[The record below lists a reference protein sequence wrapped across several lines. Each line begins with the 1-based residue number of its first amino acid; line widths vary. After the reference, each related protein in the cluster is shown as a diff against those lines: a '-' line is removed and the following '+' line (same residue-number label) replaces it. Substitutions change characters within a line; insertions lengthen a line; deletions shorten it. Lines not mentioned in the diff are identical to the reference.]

1 MPLTS
6 PTTCRD
12 HESDWLDF
20 FHRRRGAEV
29 STLATGQVLEEFRGD
44 VRGAT
49 RRSLAL
55 RHVLNYMRMTP
66 VEGRTF
72 VYASHRFHRYQLG
85 TLHQQRG
92 MPPELDA
99 SCSWATEEE
108 AIYAAVV
115 TRLRT
120 LGAPAAA
127 EVEW

>member
-1 MPLTS
+1 MPLVS

-12 HESDWLDF
+12 HESDWLQL

-29 STLATGQVLEEFRGD
+29 SALATSEVLEEFRGD

-72 VYASHRFHRYQLG
+72 VYASDRFHTYQLG
-85 TLHQQRG
+85 RLHQQRG
-92 MPPELDA
+92 VRPELDT
-99 SCSWATEEE
+99 SSSWATEEE

-115 TRLRT
+115 MRLRT

-127 EVEW
+127 EAEL